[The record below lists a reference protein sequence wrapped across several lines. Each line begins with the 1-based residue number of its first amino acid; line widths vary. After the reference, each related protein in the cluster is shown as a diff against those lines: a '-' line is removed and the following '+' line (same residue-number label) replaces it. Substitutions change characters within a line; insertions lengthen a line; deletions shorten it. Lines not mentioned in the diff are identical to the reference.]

1 MTADSGW
8 DIVLT
13 ALVAFSQPDDVDR
26 FPLLPDVPVQCLLA
40 QAAETVQRYL
50 LETIRLK
57 KHFGGVRA
65 VDGVDLQVE
74 ERELLAII
82 GPNGAG
88 KTTLFN
94 LLTGML
100 RPDSGRVLL
109 AGKDITGLPASEIV
123 RHGIGRSFQLINI
136 FPELTVYE
144 NTLVAVLSHL
154 RLTSKPLASLNK
166 ARGAHARAAELL
178 ARVGLFAEAD
188 LSGGSLS
195 RGDQKRLE
203 IAIALAVEPK
213 LLLLDEPTAGMAP
226 LEIQEIEGA
235 RVVSVAVSDKNI
247 SILEIVVIDALPV
260 KGLKKGRQLL

>member
-1 MTADSGW
+1 M
-8 DIVLT
+8 
-13 ALVAFSQPDDVDR
+13 
-26 FPLLPDVPVQCLLA
+26 
-40 QAAETVQRYL
+40 QRYL

-74 ERELLAII
+74 EGELLAII

-136 FPELTVYE
+136 FPELTVHE

-154 RLTSKPLASLNK
+154 GLTSKPLASLNK
-166 ARGAHARAAELL
+166 AKGAHAKATELL
-178 ARVGLFAEAD
+178 ARVGLLAEAD
-188 LSGGSLS
+188 RWGGSLS

-226 LEIQEIEGA
+226 VEIQQITRLLTRIAQEAGITVVFTEHDM
-235 RVVSVAVSDKNI
+235 RVVFSVASRITVMHQGKI
-247 SILEIVVIDALPV
+247 IAT
-260 KGLKKGRQLL
+260 GRPEEVRVHPGVQEAYLGETP